1 MVVVVGVGELW
12 ILSGTI
18 HFNRVNPFSQRIVRN
33 GGSVDKNKKNQL
45 KLLGDPLHKC
55 RNYRKDILR
64 VKSSS
69 SIEMIMGSR
78 PLTLTGNALKRDV
91 Q

>member
-1 MVVVVGVGELW
+1 M
-12 ILSGTI
+12 
-18 HFNRVNPFSQRIVRN
+18 
-33 GGSVDKNKKNQL
+33 DKNKNKKTA

-69 SIEMIMGSR
+69 SIEMIMGKQ
-78 PLTLTGNALKRDV
+78 TLNIDRKCIEKRCAMMYIKITV
-91 Q
+91 YIA